1 MPAGVQSTN
10 ILEPTGRQ
18 QGAAVTRA
26 LRRQN
31 GATLRTEGAGERGRC
46 RAAHDAIFSREPSHA
61 PSFDPD
67 ADGAARLAAIA
78 AVAVPHVTGRSGGFV
93 ADLAAQAM
101 AAQLLAA
108 PGPGLRGV

>member
-1 MPAGVQSTN
+1 MPAGAQVTD

-31 GATLRTEGAGERGRC
+31 GAALRTEGTGERGRC
-46 RAAHDAIFSREPSHA
+46 RAAHDAIFSREPSYA
-61 PSFDPD
+61 RRFDPD
-67 ADGAARLAAIA
+67 ADGAARPAANA